1 MLSLSSRPFDPINS
15 VELMNYD
22 ERGDVRS
29 ESFVS
34 QETRAKLF
42 LLDCVRS
49 DRRSHQLEEHEHYAG
64 TRRTARPSEN
74 ITGQAVWQ
82 CEKIMCCEGLMKR
95 IRKRRRNR
103 GGGVGGV
110 DDDGIVDYLK

>member
-49 DRRSHQLEEHEHYAG
+49 ERRSHQLEEHEHYAG

-74 ITGQAVWQ
+74 ITGQA
-82 CEKIMCCEGLMKR
+82 R

>member
-49 DRRSHQLEEHEHYAG
+49 ERRSHQLEEHEHYAG

-82 CEKIMCCEGLMKR
+82 CEKIMCCEGWDYVLSTDFDTLTWKR
-95 IRKRRRNR
+95 KY
-103 GGGVGGV
+103 GGQNLE
-110 DDDGIVDYLK
+110 DTR